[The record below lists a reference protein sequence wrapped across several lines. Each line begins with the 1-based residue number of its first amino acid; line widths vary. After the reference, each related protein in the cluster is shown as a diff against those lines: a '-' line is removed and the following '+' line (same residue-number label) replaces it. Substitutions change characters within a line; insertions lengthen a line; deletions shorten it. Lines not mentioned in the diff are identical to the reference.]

1 MCNHCNIKYCS
12 ILNKSECPINKLWES
27 ETKHIDNLLTKQYG
41 IKLDNL
47 YKALDGDGSQLCEYW
62 N

>member
-1 MCNHCNIKYCS
+1 MCKHCNLVNCS

-27 ETKHIDNLLTKQYG
+27 EVKRIDTILTKQYG

-47 YKALDGDGSQLCEYW
+47 LVNASQDYW
-62 N
+62 NAN

>member
-1 MCNHCNIKYCS
+1 MCNHCNLVKCS

-27 ETKHIDNLLTKQYG
+27 ETKRIDNILTKQYG

-47 YKALDGDGSQLCEYW
+47 YRALDGDGSQLCEYW